1 MWAVRIEKSVN
12 LYTNWGA
19 ASALGVVLLV
29 AALGLLYVLNRL
41 FRLDR
46 VLLEAPR

>member
-1 MWAVRIEKSVN
+1 MLAQRIETTIT

-29 AALGLLYVLNRL
+29 LALALIWLLNRA
-41 FRLDR
+41 FGLDR
-46 VLLEAPR
+46 LFVR